1 MAHEH
6 RLEVYRGNGR
16 VDNVLGEDT
25 QITTMTAAM
34 TVGIWDKISVSLAL
48 PVIRTEYRILR
59 HQTPDGMPLPY
70 FEEVEQGFAD
80 STLTIDYTLTNGATH
95 GADSWLSIG
104 VSIPTGEERDYPQLS
119 GRDFGEVLTLG
130 TGTWDPIIIHGLSVN
145 EGTRR
150 WYGGLMARL
159 TPYENR
165 FGYQGGSVF
174 QTWVGAAQQVGET
187 GVSAHLRFGYR
198 HQWRARREGLAVLN
212 SGGDWVSAMPALEWA
227 VADDVTLK
235 AAVDVTLWR
244 DLYAA
249 ADDVD
254 QPVNGQTDPDYR
266 WFFSVS
272 YEGGQ

>member
-34 TVGIWDKISVSLAL
+34 TVGVWDKISVSLAL

-130 TGTWDPIIIHGLSVN
+130 TGTWTPTIHGLSVN

-165 FGYQGGSVF
+165 FGYQGGVF
-174 QTWVGAAQQVGET
+174 SRHGLVLRNRSEKRACQLIFGLGIGINGGA
-187 GVSAHLRFGYR
+187 F
-198 HQWRARREGLAVLN
+198 
-212 SGGDWVSAMPALEWA
+212 
-227 VADDVTLK
+227 
-235 AAVDVTLWR
+235 
-244 DLYAA
+244 
-249 ADDVD
+249 
-254 QPVNGQTDPDYR
+254 
-266 WFFSVS
+266 
-272 YEGGQ
+272 